1 MLKILMIRHG
11 KTYGNTLGRYIG
23 TTNEHLLESETEA
36 LQQIQPIP
44 VECVFTSPMI
54 RCLET
59 ADLMF
64 PGQTRMVIDGFRE
77 CDFGEF
83 ENKNYQELSENEA
96 YQQWIDSNG
105 TLPFPGG
112 EALTDF
118 KKRSVCAFLETV
130 SKSESILKGQV
141 TSGKQDDTTVAYV
154 VHGGTIMA
162 VLSELY
168 GGDYYDYH
176 CGNGEGY
183 LCSLTKDK
191 KLSVIGKISARN
203 GCEIHGTVLE

>member
-1 MLKILMIRHG
+1 M
-11 KTYGNTLGRYIG
+11 
-23 TTNEHLLESETEA
+23 
-36 LQQIQPIP
+36 
-44 VECVFTSPMI
+44 
-54 RCLET
+54 
-59 ADLMF
+59 
-64 PGQTRMVIDGFRE
+64 
-77 CDFGEF
+77 
-83 ENKNYQELSENEA
+83 
-96 YQQWIDSNG
+96 
-105 TLPFPGG
+105 
-112 EALTDF
+112 TDF
-118 KKRSVCAFLETV
+118 KKRSVRAFLETV

-162 VLSELY
+162 VLSELC

>member
-23 TTNEHLLESETEA
+23 TTDEHLLESETEA
-36 LQQIQPIP
+36 LLQIQPIP

-96 YQQWIDSNG
+96 YQQWIDSEG
-105 TLPFPGG
+105 TLGFPGG
-112 EALTDF
+112 ESMVEF
-118 KKRSVCAFLETV
+118 KQRCLAAFDEMIAVCIKEELEN
-130 SKSESILKGQV
+130 
-141 TSGKQDDTTVAYV
+141 VAMV
-154 VHGGTIMA
+154 VHGGTIMSILDA
-162 VLSELY
+162 Y
-168 GGDYYDYH
+168 GFPRAEYYAWQVK
-176 CGNGEGY
+176 NAEGY
-183 LCSLTKDK
+183 KIRMQLEQWCYGRRELVVD
-191 KLSVIGKISARN
+191 GKIIR
-203 GCEIHGTVLE
+203 EM